1 MLKRSALS
9 ILIVAGVFLL
19 SYPALAQQSAT
30 ISGTVTDDTGGILPG
45 VSVIVTHLDTARA
58 REVVTDD
65 EGRYRASN
73 LALGNYQVEAGLTG
87 FQTTIRSGITLTVGQ
102 QADID
107 LALSVGAITER
118 VVVTGDA
125 PLVDTQSSTVTS
137 LVDDRTIRD
146 LPLNGRD
153 FSQLATLQVGVYA
166 PPHMGAAVSSTFG
179 AGPRI
184 TISGARPNQNNFLLD
199 GSDVQ
204 DMNHRTPAGVSGT
217 TLGVETVREFS
228 VLVTNFSA
236 EYGKVAGGVINAVT
250 KSGTNE
256 FHGSVFAFHRNDNL
270 DARNFFD
277 RAKPEFK
284 RNQFGFTAGGPIV
297 PDRTFFF
304 GSYEGL
310 RDRLAGTRISDTL
323 SAEGRTGLI
332 DGQQLTIAPEVLPY
346 LDLYPLPN
354 GVDNGD
360 GTGELIFPAG
370 TPTDE
375 DYYLVKVDHSF
386 SDNHSLF
393 VRWVFDDSSRIN
405 QRAFPGFQDIGK
417 TRRNFTT
424 IEDKMVLSPTV
435 INQFRLSFNRNQSG
449 AEAVQSID
457 IDPALSFVQGAAFG
471 ALPVGGLSGYGYGR
485 TSDRFLTQNL
495 FEYSDDLSWNRGA
508 HSLRIGAR
516 FQRIQYNTLSAF
528 SQNAEWR
535 FSSIEDFFSAKA
547 FRLDVCCV
555 PGALDSDTVRGWR
568 MNTIGAYI
576 QDDWQ
581 AKPNLTLNLGLRY
594 DISTEPSEVNGQVAQ
609 LVNPRT
615 DTSTSVLDTLYNN
628 AGRFNLAPRLGFAWD
643 IFGDGKT
650 ALRGAVGMFHNVL
663 LPVDWIF
670 SATNLPPFFQR
681 IRPSSNTTGVLGF
694 PNAADAIAL
703 LAIPPF
709 LIDTITVNPEQPVMY
724 KLNLNI
730 QREIVPNLVF
740 KIGYVGSKGSHIAR
754 GQNLNW
760 RRFQTCPCVDDPAST
775 DFDESTLA
783 AGIKYW
789 PAGSPRFNPFFADYA
804 FKTFDSKTTYHSLQL
819 TLDKRFSQGL
829 GMRFSYTWSK
839 TLDEASGANGG
850 GEVSGSTTGSM
861 DTDDRSRDYGLAGF
875 HVGNTANLNFN
886 YDLPIHAS
894 GALDK
899 VVGGWQINGI
909 LTMADGNPI
918 NINFGFSQRS
928 RNGNANFNAVGR
940 PSLVPGGNNN
950 PVVGDGREPRNY
962 WDGSQFELQPAGTMG
977 NLGRDTGIIP
987 GIVTF
992 DFSLLKNIT
1001 LHEDRSLQ
1009 FRTEF
1014 FNIFNRANFARPGA
1028 RPFRNASG
1036 ARDSRFGRIT
1046 STTTTAR
1053 QIQLALKFLF

>member
-1 MLKRSALS
+1 MMK
-9 ILIVAGVFLL
+9 
-19 SYPALAQQSAT
+19 
-30 ISGTVTDDTGGILPG
+30 GGILLP
-45 VSVIVTHLDTARA
+45 IWPW
-58 REVVTDD
+58 
-65 EGRYRASN
+65 
-73 LALGNYQVEAGLTG
+73 GNYEVEARLTG

-107 LALSVGAITER
+107 LTLSVGAITER
-118 VVVTGDA
+118 VMVTGEA
-125 PLVDTQSSTVTS
+125 PLVDTRSSTVS
-137 LVDDRTIRD
+137 ALVDDRTIRD

-166 PPHMGAAVSSTFG
+166 PPSMGQAVSSTFG

-199 GSDVQ
+199 GADIQ
-204 DMNHRTPAGVSGT
+204 DMNHRTPSGVSGT

-284 RNQFGFTAGGPIV
+284 RNQFGFTVGGPIV
-297 PDRTFFF
+297 KDRTFFF

-310 RDRLAGTRISDTL
+310 RDRLAGTKISTTL

-332 DGQQLTIAPEVLPY
+332 GGQQLPIAPQVLPY

-354 GVDNGD
+354 GEDKGD

-375 DYYLVKVDHSF
+375 DYYLAKVDHSF

-393 VRWVFDDSSRIN
+393 VRWVFDDSSTNTKRS
-405 QRAFPGFQDIGK
+405 FPGFENLGK

-424 IEDKMVLSPTV
+424 IEDRMVLSPTV
-435 INQFRLSFNRNQSG
+435 INTFRFSFNRNQAG
-449 AEAVQSID
+449 AEAIQTIST
-457 IDPALSFVQGAAFG
+457 DPALSFVEGNNMGSLA
-471 ALPVGGLSGYGYGR
+471 VTGLSGYGYGR

-495 FEYSDDLSWNRGA
+495 FEWSDDVSWNRGA
-508 HSLRIGAR
+508 HSIRIGGR

-528 SQNAEWR
+528 SQNAEWVFR
-535 FSSIEDFFSAKA
+535 SIESFFSGVA

-555 PGALDSDTVRGWR
+555 PGVLDSNTTRGWR
-568 MNTIGAYI
+568 MNTFGAYI

-581 AKPNLTLNLGLRY
+581 AKPSLTLNLGLRY

-609 LVNPRT
+609 LVNPLT
-615 DTSTSVLDTLYNN
+615 DTSTSVLDTLYQN
-628 AGRFNLAPRLGFAWD
+628 AGRANFAPRLGFAWD
-643 IFGDGKT
+643 LTGDGKT
-650 ALRGAVGMFHNVL
+650 SLRGAGGIFYNVL

-681 IRPSSNTTGVLGF
+681 IRPSPGVLGF
-694 PNAADAIAL
+694 PSAADAIAL

-709 LIDTITVNPEQPVMY
+709 LIDTITVDPEQPVLY
-724 KLNLNI
+724 KWNLNI
-730 QREIVPNLVF
+730 QREIAPNLVAR
-740 KIGYVGSKGSHIAR
+740 IGYVGSKGSHIAR

-760 RRFQTCPCVDDPAST
+760 RRFMLCPCPDDPGST

-783 AGIKYW
+783 AGTKFW
-789 PAGSPRFNPFFADYA
+789 PVGSPRFNPVFSDYA
-804 FKTFDSKTTYHSLQL
+804 FKTFDSKTTYHALQL
-819 TLDKRFSQGL
+819 ALDKRFSQGF

-839 TLDEASGANGG
+839 TLDEASGANGT

-886 YDLPIHAS
+886 YDLPMSAS
-894 GALDK
+894 GALNQL
-899 VVGGWQINGI
+899 VGGWQINGI

-940 PSLVPGGNNN
+940 PDLIPGGDNN
-950 PVVGDGREPRNY
+950 PFRDRNPNEY
-962 WDGSQFELQPAGTMG
+962 WDPDQFVIQPAGTMG

-987 GIVTF
+987 GIITF
-992 DFSLLKNIT
+992 DFSLLKNFT
-1001 LHEDRSLQ
+1001 LHEERSLQ

-1028 RPFRNASG
+1028 RPFRSASG

>member
-1 MLKRSALS
+1 MSRKSLLS
-9 ILIVAGVFLL
+9 SLVLVGVFLL
-19 SYPALAQQSAT
+19 SYPALAQSAT
-30 ISGTVTDDTGGILPG
+30 ISGTVSDDSGGILPG
-45 VSVIVTHLDTARA
+45 VSVIVTHLDTSRV

-65 EGRYRASN
+65 EGRYRATS
-73 LALGNYQVEAGLTG
+73 LALGNYEVEAGLTG
-87 FQTTIRSGITLTVGQ
+87 FQTTVRSGITLTVGQ
-102 QADID
+102 QAVID
-107 LALSVGAITER
+107 LTLSVGSITER

-125 PLVDTQSSTVTS
+125 PLVDTTSSTVTS

-166 PPHMGAAVSSTFG
+166 PPHMGKAVSSTFG

-204 DMNHRTPAGVSGT
+204 DMNHRTPSGVSGT

-236 EYGKVAGGVINAVT
+236 QYGKVAGGVINAVT
-250 KSGTNE
+250 KSGSNE
-256 FHGSVFAFHRNDNL
+256 FHGSVFAYHRNDNL

-310 RDRLAGTRISDTL
+310 RDRLAGTQISTTL

-332 DGQQLTIAPEVLPY
+332 SGQQLTIAPEILPY

-360 GTGELIFPAG
+360 GTGELIFPAD

-375 DYYLVKVDHSF
+375 DYYLAKVDHNFTDS
-386 SDNHSLF
+386 HSLF
-393 VRWVFDDSSRIN
+393 VRWVYDDSTTNTKRS
-405 QRAFPGFQDIGK
+405 FPGFENLGK
-417 TRRNFTT
+417 TTRNFTT

-435 INQFRLSFNRNQSG
+435 INTFRFSFNRNQAG
-449 AEAVQSID
+449 AEALQTID
-457 IDPALSFVQGAAFG
+457 IDPALSFVEGAAFG
-471 ALPVGGLSGYGYGR
+471 SLPVSGLSGYGYGR
-485 TSDRFLTQNL
+485 TSDRFLTLNL
-495 FEYSDDLSWNRGA
+495 FEYSDDISWNRGA

-516 FQRIQYNTLSAF
+516 FQRMQYNTLSAF
-528 SQNAEWR
+528 SQNAEWV
-535 FSSIEDFFSAKA
+535 FTSIENFFNANA

-555 PGALDSDTVRGWR
+555 PGVLDSDTVRGWR
-568 MNTIGAYI
+568 MNTVGAYI

-581 AKPNLTLNLGLRY
+581 VKPNLTLNMGLRY
-594 DISTEPSEVNGQVAQ
+594 DISTEPSEVNGQVAN
-609 LVNPRT
+609 LVNPTT
-615 DTSTSVLDTLYNN
+615 DTETTVLDTLYNN

-643 IFGDGKT
+643 IFGDGET
-650 ALRGAVGMFHNVL
+650 ALRGAVGVFHNVL

-670 SATNLPPFFQR
+670 AATNLPPFFQR
-681 IRPSSNTTGVLGF
+681 IRASPNIEGF
-694 PNAADAIAL
+694 PSAAGAIAL

-709 LIDTITVNPEQPVMY
+709 SIDTITVDPEQPVMY
-724 KLNLNI
+724 KWNLNI
-730 QREIVPNLVF
+730 QREIVPNLVAT
-740 KIGYVGSKGSHIAR
+740 IGYVGSKGSHVGRA
-754 GQNLNW
+754 QNLNW
-760 RRFQTCPCVDDPAST
+760 NQFQLCPCVDDPAST
-775 DFDESTLA
+775 DFDESTLS
-783 AGIKYW
+783 AGTKYW
-789 PAGSPRFNPFFADYA
+789 PANAPRVNPVFGDFA
-804 FKTFDSKTTYHSLQL
+804 FKTFDTKTTYHSLQL

-839 TLDEASGANGG
+839 TLDETSGANGT

-861 DTDDRSRDYGLAGF
+861 DPHDRSRDYGLAGF

-886 YDLPIHAS
+886 YDLPFNAS

-899 VVGGWQINGI
+899 LVGGWQVNGI

-962 WDGSQFELQPAGTMG
+962 WDGSQFALQPRGTMG
-977 NLGRDTGIIP
+977 DLGRDTGIIP

-992 DFSLLKNIT
+992 DFSLLKNFT

-1014 FNIFNRANFARPGA
+1014 FNMFNRANFARPGA
-1028 RPFRNASG
+1028 RPFR
-1036 ARDSRFGRIT
+1036 DSNGTPDARFGVIT
-1046 STTTTAR
+1046 STTTTGR